1 MDPLSVIAGVVS
13 IASATCSASQALFKL
28 VDNIKGGPE
37 QVQAISR
44 DAHAFYSVIFSLDLA
59 LQDRDFRS
67 IISDD
72 PSLVQ
77 LFENFRRPLSN
88 CQAVLGQLMIKI
100 EPRIKPTSDGRAFRI
115 NKLDI
120 KWAFFAKNELKE
132 LMTRLEATKS
142 TLDTALGSIT
152 TYISPRS
159 SSSLGT
165 SQY

>member
-13 IASATCSASQALFKL
+13 IASATCSASQALFQL
-28 VDNIKGGPE
+28 VDDIKGGPE

-44 DAHAFYSVIFSLDLA
+44 DAHAFYSVIFSLNLA
-59 LQDRDFRS
+59 LQDRNIRL

-77 LFENFRRPLSN
+77 MIENLSRPLSN
-88 CQAVLGQLMIKI
+88 CQAVLGQLMVKI
-100 EPRIKPTSDGRAFRI
+100 EPRVKPTSDGRAFRI
-115 NKLDI
+115 NKLDFR
-120 KWAFFAKNELKE
+120 WGFFAKNEVKE

-142 TLDTALGSIT
+142 TLDNALGSIT
-152 TYISPRS
+152 TYVSPRS
-159 SSSLGT
+159 VSSFGT